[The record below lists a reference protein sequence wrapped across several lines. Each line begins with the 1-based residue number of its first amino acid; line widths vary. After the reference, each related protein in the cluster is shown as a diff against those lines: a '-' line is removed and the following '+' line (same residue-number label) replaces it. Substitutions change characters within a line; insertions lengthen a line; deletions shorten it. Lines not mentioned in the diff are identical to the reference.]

1 MYEKVVC
8 TRKLSNKYSF
18 LSPHKM
24 SMFKLDPDN
33 VKHYIV
39 DMFLRNKESDK
50 LFLAPYNSGYV
61 ILSFL
66 IDENLIY

>member
-1 MYEKVVC
+1 
-8 TRKLSNKYSF
+8 
-18 LSPHKM
+18 M
-24 SMFKLDPDN
+24 SMWKLDPDN
-33 VKHYIV
+33 VKKYIV
-39 DMFLRNKESDK
+39 DMFLGNIESDK

>member
-1 MYEKVVC
+1 
-8 TRKLSNKYSF
+8 
-18 LSPHKM
+18 M

-50 LFLAPYNSGYV
+50 LFLAPDNSGYV